1 MFKKYTE
8 ISVPSLGVNDSNATI
23 VEWTIDDKKRISKGE
38 VIAVLET
45 TKSAFDIEATVD
57 GYLVQ
62 LFKEGDEISAGQV
75 VSLVVEDREL
85 VDQVKKEY
93 IKTKK
98 DKHGKG
104 LNKITKKAELKAK
117 EYGILLA
124 DLFAEFDG
132 IIREKDVDTF
142 LTQKDKKED
151 IIKELNYV
159 GVMNPKFI
167 DELSKDKKF
176 KLLSSSE
183 KISIYRENG
192 AVIEDGVN
200 IGLGSVII
208 ANHIHIMK
216 NAIIGTECYIK
227 SYNFSLGVMSSI
239 GNRSNIVTRNV
250 KIGDVCTFGHNVMV
264 TGGFGINSTIF
275 VGNNSLVSSHC
286 LLDAGEGVY
295 IGEEVGISPHVK
307 LYTHNHWQS
316 ELEGY
321 HSNFGPI
328 TIQNKA
334 YITGDSLVVP
344 NVTIGEGATVLAN
357 STVINDVEPRDQV
370 CGNPARVIGHIAG
383 GMDFNKKDRIMHR
396 ISKDMARY
404 FSQGGKVDPDDV
416 VYISEFVDNS
426 KNNGK
431 YVLAFSVPDN
441 LSEDDI
447 KYTLFDLD
455 RLVIYGRQNAE
466 SDEVR
471 NFLRRRGIKFKP
483 IYWRYTGEKHLYSD

>member
-1 MFKKYTE
+1 MLKKYTE
-8 ISVPSLGVNDSNATI
+8 VNVPSLGVNDSNATI
-23 VEWTIDDKKRISKGE
+23 VEWSIDDKKRISKGE

-57 GYLVQ
+57 GYLIQ

-75 VSLVVEDREL
+75 ISLVVEDGEL
-85 VDQVKKEY
+85 IDQAKKEY
-93 IKTKK
+93 IETKK
-98 DKHGKG
+98 DKHGKD
-104 LNKITKKAELKAK
+104 LNRITKKAELKAR
-117 EYGILLA
+117 EFGIPL
-124 DLFAEFDG
+124 DDVFAAFDG
-132 IIREKDVDTF
+132 IIREKDVDIF
-142 LTQKDKKED
+142 LTRKDKKD
-151 IIKELNYV
+151 DVIKELDCV
-159 GVMNPKFI
+159 GAMNPEFI
-167 DELSKDKKF
+167 DQLSKDKKF
-176 KLLSSSE
+176 KLLPSSE

-216 NAIIGTECYIK
+216 NAIIGTECYIR
-227 SYNFSLGVMSSI
+227 SRNFSLGVMSSI
-239 GNRSNIVTRNV
+239 GNKSNIVVRNI

-264 TGGFGINSTIF
+264 TGGFGINSTIM
-275 VGNNSLVSSHC
+275 VGSSSLVSSHC

-328 TIQNKA
+328 TIRDRA
-334 YITGDSLVVP
+334 YITGDSLIVP

-357 STVINDVEPRDQV
+357 STVISDVQPRDQV
-370 CGNPARVIGHIAG
+370 CGNPARVVGNVADS
-383 GMDFNKKDRIMHR
+383 MDFNKKDRIMHR
-396 ISKDMARY
+396 ISKDMAQY
-404 FSQGGKVDPDDV
+404 FSQEGKVDPDDV
-416 VYISEFVDNS
+416 VYISKFVDNR

-447 KYTLFDLD
+447 EYTLFDLD
-455 RLVIYGRQNAE
+455 RLVIYGRQNTE

-483 IYWRYTGEKHLYSD
+483 IYWRYTGEKHLYND